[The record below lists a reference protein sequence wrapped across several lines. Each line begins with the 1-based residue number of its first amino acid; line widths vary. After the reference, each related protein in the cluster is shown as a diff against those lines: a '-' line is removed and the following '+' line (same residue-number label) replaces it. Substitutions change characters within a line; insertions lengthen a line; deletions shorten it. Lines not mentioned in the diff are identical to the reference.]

1 MSADTGNQWVNA
13 NDAKP
18 PDMWTVIIYAISDIQ
33 PEGYISTGCY
43 NHDTK
48 QWHECIRVDPEK
60 GVSGSM
66 VYEMF
71 KDSVDDTHP
80 NVLHWMDPCPPEGHA
95 GNCND

>member
-1 MSADTGNQWVNA
+1 MQENQWIKA

-18 PDMWTVIIYAISDIQ
+18 PDMWTVIIYAVSDIQ
-33 PEGYISTGCY
+33 PEGYIDTGCF
-43 NHDTK
+43 NHDTGK
-48 QWHECIRVDPEK
+48 WHQCIRVDPEQ
-60 GVSGSM
+60 GVAGSM

-80 NVLHWMDPCPPEGHA
+80 NVLFWMDPRPPEGHT